1 MRKLIAI
8 TTALL
13 ALSAAAFAQT
23 RASREIPENGTK
35 VNLFFG
41 DKRIPAV
48 LNGSTTAR
56 ELLAR
61 LPWSVR
67 LTRYEVDF
75 CGVIGAGDFTL
86 HRDEVRRGWKNGD
99 ICFTADGTYFSVL
112 FDGEER
118 PGGDMVNVGVVAC
131 PLEELSALRGTF
143 TVRIEKA
150 E

>member
-13 ALSAAAFAQT
+13 ALSAAGAQT
-23 RASREIPENGTK
+23 KASREIPKDGTK

-41 DKRIPAV
+41 EKRIPAV

-75 CGVIGAGDFTL
+75 CGVIGADDFTL

-112 FDGEER
+112 FIEHNVVRVRQLIIDF
-118 PGGDMVNVGVVAC
+118 GGLKRNADAADVIQK
-131 PLEELSALRGTF
+131 LSDYRL
-143 TVRIEKA
+143 
-150 E
+150 